1 MSQRRIISL
10 INPILSKKSLSHKLS
25 PEIMDEFGANMDTIA
40 EDYLFIQALDEPGA
54 ILNLR
59 NKSDLLI
66 NWYKILSRRYASST
80 IVNYELS
87 KKRIVSFISNNI
99 PITFMKNPTQATMN
113 GNSDLWTAKLYKE
126 MHEDYMQILVLD
138 AKASLRRGL

>member
-66 NWYKILSRRYASST
+66 NWYKILSRRYASSA

-113 GNSDLWTAKLYKE
+113 GNSDLWTAKMYRE